1 VSCDPHVESAA
12 PNLID
17 ISKLP
22 TSAAGLLKQLLA
34 SMADKDGPKMKHMP
48 WQGQR
53 LMQRMS
59 WLS

>member
-1 VSCDPHVESAA
+1 VESAA

-17 ISKLP
+17 INKLP